1 MINGSKQGKDEG
13 NLGDLRDNALSGIGK
28 KKKKTLKT
36 SKVGF
41 MDKINK

>member
-13 NLGDLRDNALSGIGK
+13 NLGDLRDNTLSGIR